1 MNKNKPL
8 ETPILIVAFNRPDK
22 VQKVFNRVRE
32 VQPKQLFLSV
42 DGARTHK
49 PNEAEKVKDVQAIVE
64 QVDWDCEIKTLFRT
78 ENLGCRM
85 GVSGGIDWFFEQV
98 EYGIILE
105 DDCVPDISFFYFCEE
120 LLERYKDNENIM
132 QISGS
137 NLIPDKFSNFDTS
150 YIFSNFALIWGW
162 ATWRRA
168 WQKRDVHLK
177 HFDEFVEKNM
187 IERLVNDRT
196 AQDYMVDKFRD
207 THLKINDSW
216 AYAWFCNILYNNGL
230 SILPTDNLIQN
241 IGVDEEAT
249 HTKGSG
255 LERYQKASTGTSFP
269 LKHPNE
275 IKKVDNNTAME
286 IFYVNYKPK
295 HLLLVNKIV
304 PLSLLKTFRKL
315 KAKYF

>member
-1 MNKNKPL
+1 MKINKPL
-8 ETPILIVAFNRPDK
+8 NTPVLIVAFNRAEK
-22 VQKVFNRVRE
+22 VQQVFNRVRE

-42 DGARTHK
+42 DGARKHK
-49 PNEAEKVKDVQAIVE
+49 PNEIEKVKAVQAIVK
-64 QVDWDCEIKTLFRT
+64 QVDWECEVKTLFRT

-105 DDCVPDISFFYFCEE
+105 DDCVPDVSFFYFCEE
-120 LLERYKDNENIM
+120 LLERYKNHERIM

-137 NLIPDKFSNFDTS
+137 NLIPEKFSQYDTS
-150 YIFSNFALIWGW
+150 YVFSNFALIWGW

-168 WQKRDVHLK
+168 WQKRDVDLK
-177 HFDEFVEKNM
+177 YFPSFVKEN
-187 IERLVNDRT
+187 EVSRLINDRT
-196 AQDYMVDKFRD
+196 GQRYILDKFKD

-216 AYAWFCNILYNNGL
+216 AYAWFCNILHYDGL

-249 HTKGSG
+249 HTKGIG
-255 LERYQKASTGTSFP
+255 LGRYQKASAGVKFP
-269 LKHPNE
+269 LRHPT
-275 IKKVDNNTAME
+275 KVEKVSDKTAME

-295 HLLLVNKIV
+295 HLLWVNKVI
-304 PLSLLKTFRKL
+304 PIGWLKTFRKL
-315 KAKYF
+315 RAKF